1 MVRTNRKIKIE
12 EYYDAE
18 RNEIIDFPPP
28 SEDFLRKAR
37 SVARR
42 MKEGNKRV
50 DELVKLID
58 ARNEEVI
65 VGKTTLNSSCL
76 RLSLANCTM
85 MC

>member
-1 MVRTNRKIKIE
+1 MVRANKETNIE

-28 SEDFLRKAR
+28 SESFLKKVRP
-37 SVARR
+37 VVRR

-58 ARNEEVI
+58 ER
-65 VGKTTLNSSCL
+65 KKK
-76 RLSLANCTM
+76 
-85 MC
+85 

>member
-1 MVRTNRKIKIE
+1 MVRVNKQIKIE

-28 SEDFLRKAR
+28 SEDFLRKVR
-37 SVARR
+37 PVARR

-58 ARNEEVI
+58 AR
-65 VGKTTLNSSCL
+65 KKK
-76 RLSLANCTM
+76 
-85 MC
+85 

>member
-1 MVRTNRKIKIE
+1 MVWVNKQIKID

-37 SVARR
+37 PVARR

-58 ARNEEVI
+58 AR
-65 VGKTTLNSSCL
+65 KKK
-76 RLSLANCTM
+76 
-85 MC
+85 

>member
-1 MVRTNRKIKIE
+1 MVRVNRQIKID

-37 SVARR
+37 PVARR

-58 ARNEEVI
+58 AR
-65 VGKTTLNSSCL
+65 KKK
-76 RLSLANCTM
+76 
-85 MC
+85 

>member
-1 MVRTNRKIKIE
+1 MVRANKQIKID

-37 SVARR
+37 PVARR

-50 DELVKLID
+50 DELVKRIN
-58 ARNEEVI
+58 AR
-65 VGKTTLNSSCL
+65 KKK
-76 RLSLANCTM
+76 
-85 MC
+85 

>member
-1 MVRTNRKIKIE
+1 MVRVNKQIKID

-37 SVARR
+37 PVARR

-50 DELVKLID
+50 DEMVKLID
-58 ARNEEVI
+58 AR
-65 VGKTTLNSSCL
+65 KKK
-76 RLSLANCTM
+76 
-85 MC
+85 

>member
-1 MVRTNRKIKIE
+1 MVRANKQIKID

-37 SVARR
+37 PVARR

-50 DELVKLID
+50 DELLKRIN
-58 ARNEEVI
+58 AR
-65 VGKTTLNSSCL
+65 KKK
-76 RLSLANCTM
+76 
-85 MC
+85 

>member
-1 MVRTNRKIKIE
+1 MFRVNRQIKID

-37 SVARR
+37 PVARR

-58 ARNEEVI
+58 AR
-65 VGKTTLNSSCL
+65 KKK
-76 RLSLANCTM
+76 
-85 MC
+85 